1 MLTNHAP
8 PTSCRHFSA
17 SGDALG
23 SLGSGRRAA
32 RRRMRT
38 PPLTLALAF
47 AFHATAQHDD
57 AFANQIKT
65 PRALGRLQ
73 RASQA
78 GDGDVE
84 RP

>member
-1 MLTNHAP
+1 
-8 PTSCRHFSA
+8 
-17 SGDALG
+17 
-23 SLGSGRRAA
+23 
-32 RRRMRT
+32 MRT
-38 PPLTLALAF
+38 RPLTLALAF

-65 PRALGRLQ
+65 PRALGRFQ

-84 RP
+84 RR